1 MKIRMTNAAFPL
13 GEAHVLPDDQATW
26 EAAGWV
32 VDPAPKTSDK
42 EPKK

>member
-13 GEAHVLPDDQATW
+13 GEAHVLPEEQATW

-32 VDPAPKTSDK
+32 ADPAPKTTDK